1 MCGAQDYGQ
10 TRAVLS
16 LFDTNHRF
24 FMINPFEN
32 ALRQLWGAAK
42 AGGVEGELVERLSRA
57 EREITVTI
65 PVAMDDGTTRLFE
78 GYRVQHSSLRGPYK
92 GGIRF
97 HPEADIDEVRALAL
111 WMTIKT
117 AVADIPMGGG
127 KGGVV
132 VDVNSMSEGE
142 LERLSRGF
150 VRTLWRDLGPLVDV
164 PAPDM
169 NTTPQIMSWMVDEFG
184 KLSGDTTKAAFTGK
198 PVADGG
204 SEGRGAATGLGGFY
218 VFSALKDKAG
228 LGDGLTIAVQGMGNV
243 GGHAAKIFSDHGHKV
258 VAMSDSKGA
267 IYNEAG
273 LDPSAVEA
281 YKAEH
286 RSLSGFPG
294 ARAITNAEL
303 LELPVDVLV
312 PAAMENQLTGDN
324 AGQVRAKMILEL
336 ANGPTTPEADEI
348 LFKAGVM
355 VVPDILANAGGVV
368 VSTFEWEQN
377 RKGEKWSETEVLD
390 KLRATLV
397 PQAEL
402 IFEKAKA
409 SNLTLRTAA
418 FLVALE
424 RLASARAR
432 GE

>member
-1 MCGAQDYGQ
+1 M
-10 TRAVLS
+10 LS
-16 LFDTNHRF
+16 LGVI

-42 AGGVEGELVERLSRA
+42 AGGVEGELVEKLSRA

-65 PVAMDDGTTRLFE
+65 PVLLDDGTTRLFE

-117 AVADIPMGGG
+117 AVANIPMGGG

-132 VDVNSMSEGE
+132 VDPNSLSEGE

-150 VRTLWRDLGPLVDV
+150 VRSLWRDLGPEVDV

-169 NTTPQIMSWMVDEFG
+169 NTTPQIMSWMVDEYG
-184 KLSGDTTKAAFTGK
+184 NLTGDTTKATFTGK
-198 PVADGG
+198 PIADGG

-218 VFSALKDKAG
+218 VFLALKDKAG
-228 LGDGLTIAVQGMGNV
+228 LKDNLSIAIQGMGNV
-243 GGHAAKIFSDHGHKV
+243 GGHAAKIFAEHGHKV

-273 LDPSAVEA
+273 LDPKAVEA
-281 YKAEH
+281 YKEEY
-286 RSLSGFPG
+286 RSLRGFPG
-294 ARAITNAEL
+294 AREITNAEL

-324 AGQVRAKMILEL
+324 ASRIHAKMILEL

-348 LFKAGVM
+348 LFNSGVI

-377 RKGEKWSETEVLD
+377 RKGEKWSEVEVLD
-390 KLRATLV
+390 KLRETLV

-402 IFEKAKA
+402 IWEKANSAK
-409 SNLTLRTAA
+409 LTLRTAA

-424 RLASARAR
+424 RLANAPKR

>member
-1 MCGAQDYGQ
+1 M
-10 TRAVLS
+10 VS
-16 LFDTNHRF
+16 LVVI

-32 ALRQLWGAAK
+32 ALRQLWKGAK
-42 AGGVEGELVERLSRA
+42 AGGVEGELVEKLSRA

-65 PVAMDDGTTRLFE
+65 PVLMDDGTTRLFE
-78 GYRVQHSSLRGPYK
+78 GYRVQHSSIRGPYK

-132 VDVNSMSEGE
+132 VDPDSLSVTE

-150 VRTLWRDLGPLVDV
+150 VRSLWRDLGPDVDV
-164 PAPDM
+164 PAPDV
-169 NTTPQIMSWMVDEFG
+169 NTTPQIMSWMVDEYSN
-184 KLSGDTTKAAFTGK
+184 LTGDTTKAAFTGK

-204 SEGRGAATGLGGFY
+204 SEGRGAATGRGGFY
-218 VFSALKDKAG
+218 VFSALKEKAN
-228 LGDGLTIAVQGMGNV
+228 LGDNLTVAIQGMGNV
-243 GGHAAKIFSDHGHKV
+243 GGHAAKIFAEHGHKV
-258 VAMSDSKGA
+258 VAMSDSKGG

-273 LDPSAVEA
+273 LDPKAVEA
-281 YKAEH
+281 YKEEH
-286 RSLSGFPG
+286 RSLRGFPG
-294 ARAITNAEL
+294 ASEITNAEL
-303 LELPVDVLV
+303 LELQVDVLV

-324 AGQVRAKMILEL
+324 AGRVHAKMILEL
-336 ANGPTTPEADEI
+336 ANGPTTPEADDI
-348 LFKAGVM
+348 LFNAGVI

-377 RKGEKWSETEVLD
+377 RKGERWSEAEVLT
-390 KLRATLV
+390 KLRDTLV

-402 IFEKAKA
+402 IWEKANTAK
-409 SNLTLRTAA
+409 LTLRTAA
-418 FLVALE
+418 FITALE
-424 RLASARAR
+424 RLANVPTR
-432 GE
+432 